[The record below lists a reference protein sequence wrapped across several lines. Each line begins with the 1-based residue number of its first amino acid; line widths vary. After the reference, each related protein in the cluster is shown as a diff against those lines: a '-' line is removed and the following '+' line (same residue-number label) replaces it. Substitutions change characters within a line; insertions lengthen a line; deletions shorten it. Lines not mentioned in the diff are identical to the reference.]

1 MSLMIKSVEA
11 STAKMLPTE
20 KQRFIKDLYMT
31 GIITKAEYEILR
43 REIA

>member
-11 STAKMLPTE
+11 STAKMLPSE

-43 REIA
+43 REIV

>member
-11 STAKMLPTE
+11 SKAKMLPTE
-20 KQRFIKDLYMT
+20 RARFIEDLYMT

-43 REIA
+43 RELV